1 MAAPEPPKEKKGN
14 RLKYWYLI
22 VFVAFA
28 LFILID
34 YLL

>member
-1 MAAPEPPKEKKGN
+1 MATPEPPKEKKG

-22 VFVAFA
+22 VFIAFA